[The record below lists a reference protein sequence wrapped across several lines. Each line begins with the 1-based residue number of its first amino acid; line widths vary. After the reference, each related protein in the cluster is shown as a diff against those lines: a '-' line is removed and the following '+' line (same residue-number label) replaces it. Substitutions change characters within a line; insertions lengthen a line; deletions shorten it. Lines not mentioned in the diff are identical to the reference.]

1 MGTTMLGAENKPAD
15 ARDAQQ
21 SAQFPG
27 GQPPGIGRGMG
38 TGTARFRGEAQK
50 PRDAS
55 ATVRRILA
63 YLGKERASIA
73 GVFML
78 AALETTGLLLAPRLI
93 GMAVDSMGQGL
104 SLTPLSESMHPLQNA
119 VVALAGAYLVI
130 AVVSFAQAWIVA
142 GASQRMA
149 GSLRAGLFDKLGA
162 LPLAYLDSAPR
173 GDIMSRIA
181 NDCDAVGMAVSQS
194 AVQLATGTAS
204 VCGALVM
211 MIILNPVLALVTLA
225 SAPLVFLLSK
235 LIALKSRPFYKRQR
249 EALGALNTT
258 IEESAS
264 GLDTIRAFGM
274 EHRMEAD
281 FAVANARLREAGT
294 RSQIWTGFLMPMLGV
309 INNITFAGIALTGGY
324 LAAQG
329 GISIGVI
336 ASFIAYSRQFV
347 RPLNELANLASSL
360 MSALAGAERVF
371 EILDEAEQ
379 SPDIT
384 GALAVD
390 SVQGH
395 VEFRGVGFSYKPGQP
410 VLADIDIVAP
420 AGSMTAIVGP
430 TGAGKTT
437 IANLLARFY
446 DPDPGTVLMDGIDA
460 RSYRRADY
468 LSRFGV
474 VLQDAYLFPG
484 SVRDNI
490 RYARPDADD
499 DAILAACAVV
509 GALPF
514 IERLPG
520 GLDAAIGEGDSGMSH
535 GQLQLLA
542 IARAALAAPDVL
554 ILDEATGALDTRTEI
569 HVQRGLRTLMAGR
582 TTFVIAHRLRT
593 IREADLILVVD
604 HGRIIESGTHLE
616 LLATQG
622 LYRRMYEAQIGGRE

>member
-1 MGTTMLGAENKPAD
+1 MQALSRCLFQLK
-15 ARDAQQ
+15 
-21 SAQFPG
+21 
-27 GQPPGIGRGMG
+27 
-38 TGTARFRGEAQK
+38 
-50 PRDAS
+50 
-55 ATVRRILA
+55 
-63 YLGKERASIA
+63 A
-73 GVFML
+73 GHAHDFFK
-78 AALETTGLLLAPRLI
+78 I
-93 GMAVDSMGQGL
+93 
-104 SLTPLSESMHPLQNA
+104 SE
-119 VVALAGAYLVI
+119 I
-130 AVVSFAQAWIVA
+130 
-142 GASQRMA
+142 
-149 GSLRAGLFDKLGA
+149 
-162 LPLAYLDSAPR
+162 
-173 GDIMSRIA
+173 
-181 NDCDAVGMAVSQS
+181 
-194 AVQLATGTAS
+194 
-204 VCGALVM
+204 
-211 MIILNPVLALVTLA
+211 
-225 SAPLVFLLSK
+225 
-235 LIALKSRPFYKRQR
+235 
-249 EALGALNTT
+249 
-258 IEESAS
+258 S
-264 GLDTIRAFGM
+264 G
-274 EHRMEAD
+274 
-281 FAVANARLREAGT
+281 
-294 RSQIWTGFLMPMLGV
+294 
-309 INNITFAGIALTGGY
+309 
-324 LAAQG
+324 
-329 GISIGVI
+329 I

-410 VLADIDIVAP
+410 VLADIEIVAP

-542 IARAALAAPDVL
+542 IARAALAAPDIL

-604 HGRIIESGTHLE
+604 RGHIIESGTHLE

-622 LYRRMYEAQIGGRE
+622 LYRRMYEAQIGGRK